1 MAHCSAVR
9 PRSLHPRVP
18 LAAQYWSHFGVA
30 WFGIVNA
37 LGISSLLAALV
48 ILAVGASVLLRDR
61 TRRTYT
67 SFAAF
72 AFMVAAWHL
81 CTFVAKA
88 LQEPTVEWLALWPA
102 ATIPPVALRFFR
114 EFLAEPAIGGVRRP
128 PRVTLAWTVAAYLAL
143 IYSAIIDP
151 IHTSLWFQIPF
162 GAYVYGGLY
171 LCVLELYVQYRDT
184 PGQVARTRIRY
195 LMIGGLVAI
204 TLALTDSLPKF
215 GIAWPTVGN
224 VLTILYLYFLSQ
236 TLFRYR
242 LLDLNELLGK
252 MVVLGT
258 LVVLLWATYSLLLSF
273 VSSDQEGLFLLNALV
288 AAFVILVLFEPIR
301 TRLESFI
308 NNRWLQRKRQ
318 ELRGRMGDLRR
329 TLRDSENIPDMVSR
343 ILLAVEESGRMTH
356 ASIYFIDSDGAGF
369 DLVGHVGP
377 ERPLERLDAADRKPF
392 IDQVRQSHVEAMMVE
407 RELQAL
413 EGTEDPSKRERYEQM
428 LATLEE
434 MNITLAVPMF
444 GSGETEQG
452 PWLLGVLGFGDDR
465 VTDPFDLDDIDVFGR
480 VAGQAARTIESTQV
494 LDRIKERDRLAAIG
508 EMAAGLAHEI
518 RNPLGAIKGAA
529 QLLVGPDGKP
539 VGPEEGT
546 EEFLA
551 IIIEEVDRLNNVV
564 TQFLD
569 YARPFKLEHAN
580 HDELDVNT
588 VLAKT
593 VSLIESDGSAAGVDI
608 STRYDDLLPPVKGD
622 PEQLRQVFL
631 NLGLNAIQ
639 SMPDG
644 GILEIITTR
653 RRRSALGYGSFA
665 EIRFRD
671 TGVGIP
677 RDKIRNLFIPFYTT
691 KQRGTGLGL
700 PISQRIVTQHAG
712 VIEVRSNPGSGSTFS
727 VFLPALGPSLPGRPG
742 SETEPLVPRAAET
755 TQKVSTGFRGEDS

>member
-1 MAHCSAVR
+1 M
-9 PRSLHPRVP
+9 
-18 LAAQYWSHFGVA
+18 
-30 WFGIVNA
+30 NA
-37 LGISSLLAALV
+37 LAISSLFAALV

-114 EFLAEPAIGGVRRP
+114 EFLAEPAIGGMRRP
-128 PRVTLAWTVAAYLAL
+128 PRVTLAWTMAAYCAL
-143 IYSAIIDP
+143 IYSAIVQP
-151 IHTSLWFQIPF
+151 IHTTLWFQIPF

-171 LCVLELYVQYRDT
+171 RCVLELYLQYRST
-184 PGQVARTRIRY
+184 LGQVARTRIRY

-204 TLALTDSLPKF
+204 TLALTDSLPRF

-224 VLTILYLYFLSQ
+224 VLAILYLYFLSQ

-258 LVVLLWATYSLLLSF
+258 LVVLLWATYSLLLTF
-273 VSSDQEGLFLLNALV
+273 VPTDQDGLFLLNALV
-288 AAFVILVLFEPIR
+288 ASFVILVLFEPIR
-301 TRLESFI
+301 GRLESFI
-308 NNRWLQRKRQ
+308 NNRWLMRKRQ

-329 TLRDSENIPDMVSR
+329 TLGDSQNVPEMVER
-343 ILLAVEESGRMTH
+343 ILGAVEESGRLTH
-356 ASIYFIDSDGAGF
+356 ASIYFIDSDGAAF

-377 ERPLERLDAADRKPF
+377 ERPLERLDATGRKPF
-392 IDQVRQSHVEAMMVE
+392 LDHLRQSHAEAALVE
-407 RELQAL
+407 RELQTL
-413 EGTEDPSKRERYEQM
+413 EGSEEESAKEKWSQI

-434 MNITLAVPMF
+434 MKVSLAVPMF

-452 PWLLGVLGFGDDR
+452 PWLLGVLGFDDER
-465 VTDPFDLDDIDVFGR
+465 ITDPFDLDDIDVFRR
-480 VAGQAARTIESTQV
+480 VAGQAARTLESTQV
-494 LDRIKERDRLAAIG
+494 LERIKERDRLAAIG

-539 VGPEEGT
+539 VSPDEG
-546 EEFLA
+546 EEFLG
-551 IIIEEVDRLNNVV
+551 IIVEEVDRLNNVV
-564 TQFLD
+564 SQFLD
-569 YARPFKLEHAN
+569 YARPVRPDQIEHG
-580 HDELDVNT
+580 EVDVNI
-588 VLAKT
+588 VLKKT
-593 VSLIESDGSAAGVDI
+593 VQLFDSDGSAAGVEI
-608 STRYDDLLPPVKGD
+608 SARYDDLLPPVAGD

-639 SMPDG
+639 SMPEG
-644 GILEIITTR
+644 GRLEIITTR

-671 TGVGIP
+671 SGVGIP

-700 PISQRIVTQHAG
+700 PISQRIITQHGG

-727 VFLPALGPSLPGRPG
+727 VFLPALGPSLP
-742 SETEPLVPRAAET
+742 SRAASDKVSSDEST
-755 TQKVSTGFRGEDS
+755 TQKVSVGFRAQGE

>member
-1 MAHCSAVR
+1 M
-9 PRSLHPRVP
+9 
-18 LAAQYWSHFGVA
+18 
-30 WFGIVNA
+30 NA

-72 AFMVAAWHL
+72 TFMVAAWHL

-114 EFLAEPAIGGVRRP
+114 EFLAEPSIGGVRRP
-128 PRVTLAWTVAAYLAL
+128 PRVTLAWTIAAYCAL
-143 IYSAIIDP
+143 IYSAIVQP
-151 IHTSLWFQIPF
+151 IHTTLWFQIPF

-171 LCVLELYVQYRDT
+171 RCVLELYLQYRST

-204 TLALTDSLPKF
+204 TLALTDSLPRF

-258 LVVLLWATYSLLLSF
+258 LVVLLWATYSLLLTF

-308 NNRWLQRKRQ
+308 NNRWLMRKRQ
-318 ELRGRMGDLRR
+318 ELRGRMGDLK
-329 TLRDSENIPDMVSR
+329 RDLGDSQDIPEMVDR
-343 ILLAVEESGRMTH
+343 ILSAAEESGRITH
-356 ASIYFIDSDGAGF
+356 AVIYFIDSDGAGF
-369 DLVGHVGP
+369 DVVGHVGH
-377 ERPLERLDAADRKPF
+377 ERPLERIDATGRKPF
-392 IDQVRQSHVEAMMVE
+392 LDHLRQSHVEAAMVE

-413 EGTEDPSKRERYEQM
+413 EGSDEESAKEKWGQI

-434 MNITLAVPMF
+434 MKVSLAVPMF
-444 GSGETEQG
+444 GTGETEMG
-452 PWLLGVLGFGDDR
+452 PWLLGVLGFDDER
-465 VTDPFDLDDIDVFGR
+465 VTDPFDLDDIDVFRR
-480 VAGQAARTIESTQV
+480 VAGQAARTLESTQV

-529 QLLVGPDGKP
+529 QLLTGPDGQP
-539 VGPEEGT
+539 VSPDEG
-546 EEFLA
+546 EEFLG
-551 IIIEEVDRLNNVV
+551 IIVEEVDRLNNVV

-569 YARPFKLEHAN
+569 YARPVRPDQIEHG
-580 HDELDVNT
+580 EVDVNA
-588 VLAKT
+588 VLKKT
-593 VSLIESDGSAAGVDI
+593 MQLFESDSAAAGVEI
-608 STRYDDLLPPVKGD
+608 VARFDDLLPPVAGD

-631 NLGLNAIQ
+631 NLGLNAVQ
-639 SMPDG
+639 SMPEG
-644 GILEIITTR
+644 GQLEIITTR

-677 RDKIRNLFIPFYTT
+677 RDKLRNLFIPFYTT

-700 PISQRIVTQHAG
+700 PISQRIITGHGG
-712 VIEVRSNPGSGSTFS
+712 VIEVRSTPGSGSTFS
-727 VFLPALGPSLPGRPG
+727 VFLPALGPSLPD
-742 SETEPLVPRAAET
+742 RAAPDSVSPEAAT
-755 TQKVSTGFRGEDS
+755 TQKVSIGFRAQDE